1 VNGIWSKSLKES
13 YISIIENIHKA
24 EANELPKSYDP
35 IDQYITKKT
44 NGLVTNMLSGDI
56 DPLVVAVLVNA
67 VHFKGDWTI
76 QFDKKETYRGEYITS
91 SGNKREAM
99 FMFAKRKMKFA
110 ANASLLNGASI
121 VHLDYGKLNE
131 ETDQPGS
138 DFAALFILPEQ
149 LGREGLNGVI
159 DQLAALNTDSSSN
172 VHDTFDDMLRQMSSH
187 QKVELS
193 LPRFKMEY
201 GTKSLK
207 NELRGLGLG
216 ACFDGT
222 DVLMEMSDDP
232 LVHVDEVFHKT
243 VIEVTEEGTEAAAAT
258 VAIVMS
264 RSLPLPTPVP
274 KIKFNRP
281 FIMVILHSSTNTP
294 LFVAKVDDPEL
305 YF

>member
-1 VNGIWSKSLKES
+1 
-13 YISIIENIHKA
+13 
-24 EANELPKSYDP
+24 
-35 IDQYITKKT
+35 
-44 NGLVTNMLSGDI
+44 
-56 DPLVVAVLVNA
+56 
-67 VHFKGDWTI
+67 
-76 QFDKKETYRGEYITS
+76 
-91 SGNKREAM
+91 
-99 FMFAKRKMKFA
+99 
-110 ANASLLNGASI
+110 
-121 VHLDYGKLNE
+121 
-131 ETDQPGS
+131 
-138 DFAALFILPEQ
+138 
-149 LGREGLNGVI
+149 LNGVI
-159 DQLAALNTDSSSN
+159 DQLVALNTDSSSN

-232 LVHVDEVFHKT
+232 LVHVDEVLHKT

-258 VAIVMS
+258 VAIMMS
-264 RSLPLPTPVP
+264 RSLPTPVP